1 MLEGRTSDGI
11 MFLKVNKKTFQ
22 VQTDRVDAI
31 KYFKSKNIKK
41 TNDLTKDVSVWV
53 EEQKGLK
60 KRDYREKNE
69 PRWKRRI
76 EGDIKKLTEDVNLL
90 TGDLKGELRSKKK
103 QKVKELYEKYR
114 VKKGL
119 KTVIEELKQ
128 RMLAKS
134 TKVKRYEQR
143 IEQFR
148 QNSIFDLNQKN
159 LCAELNREGVRSNDV
174 PNVEK
179 LTKFW
184 SDIQGVRKEHNREAE
199 QLKDLKRKIK

>member
-1 MLEGRTSDGI
+1 M
-11 MFLKVNKKTFQ
+11 
-22 VQTDRVDAI
+22 
-31 KYFKSKNIKK
+31 
-41 TNDLTKDVSVWV
+41 TKDVSVWV
-53 EEQKGLK
+53 EEQIGLK

-184 SDIQGVRKEHNREAE
+184 SDI
-199 QLKDLKRKIK
+199 

>member
-11 MFLKVNKKTFQ
+11 MFLKANKKTFQ

-53 EEQKGLK
+53 EEQIGLK

-103 QKVKELYEKYR
+103 Q
-114 VKKGL
+114 
-119 KTVIEELKQ
+119 
-128 RMLAKS
+128 
-134 TKVKRYEQR
+134 
-143 IEQFR
+143 
-148 QNSIFDLNQKN
+148 
-159 LCAELNREGVRSNDV
+159 
-174 PNVEK
+174 
-179 LTKFW
+179 
-184 SDIQGVRKEHNREAE
+184 
-199 QLKDLKRKIK
+199 